1 IMKNGGNEDGII
13 LDGSRKMKPL
23 KFLPDADLEEADR
36 LLVDLLVGNM
46 TCPQGDRFLILSWL
60 SCFLLIDFAGTRPM
74 TRFEGSAGSGK
85 TTASKITSTLL
96 YGEPQHKKATDAA
109 NYTDGSQNPLIVLD
123 NIEVKQMTEDLTTF
137 MLTSITGIAKEKR
150 KSGTDSETITERTKC
165 LLNTTGIEPL
175 CGELSEILSR
185 SFVINFDLANQ
196 ASDCFLESEVI
207 SAIQQNRDLII
218 SAIMKRTSHVL
229 AMIRDGAQKQVMR
242 LLHRTMPTH
251 GKRRCNDYLSL
262 MYLMMLAGSE
272 EHEVTTGLEELSP
285 LFIEQ
290 IHSINDTS
298 QEMARE
304 SNPIATALASLFHA
318 YRNAVELDEK
328 ARYGEDDRA
337 NHVVGFIERY
347 QVRFENENTMEPVSA
362 GRLLAALRRVGREFN
377 LEFEYKKPAQLG
389 RRISN
394 DLDVIRDAGFDIDRQ
409 RNAHTKNFEYRI
421 AKTANF

>member
-1 IMKNGGNEDGII
+1 MPAEHH
-13 LDGSRKMKPL
+13 RH
-23 KFLPDADLEEADR
+23 R
-36 LLVDLLVGNM
+36 
-46 TCPQGDRFLILSWL
+46 
-60 SCFLLIDFAGTRPM
+60 
-74 TRFEGSAGSGK
+74 
-85 TTASKITSTLL
+85 
-96 YGEPQHKKATDAA
+96 AA
-109 NYTDGSQNPLIVLD
+109 V
-123 NIEVKQMTEDLTTF
+123 
-137 MLTSITGIAKEKR
+137 R
-150 KSGTDSETITERTKC
+150 
-165 LLNTTGIEPL
+165 
-175 CGELSEILSR
+175 ELSEILSR

-229 AMIRDGAQKQVMR
+229 AMIRDGAETG
-242 LLHRTMPTH
+242 HAPAARTMPTH
-251 GKRRCNDYLSL
+251 GKTPVQRLSEPDVPDD
-262 MYLMMLAGSE
+262 AGRVRGTRGDHRTRGSE
-272 EHEVTTGLEELSP
+272 P

-337 NHVVGFIERY
+337 NHVCRFIERY

-394 DLDVIRDAGFDIDRQ
+394 DLDVIRTPGSTSTGSATP
-409 RNAHTKNFEYRI
+409 TKNFEYRI
-421 AKTANF
+421 GSKGV

>member
-1 IMKNGGNEDGII
+1 
-13 LDGSRKMKPL
+13 
-23 KFLPDADLEEADR
+23 
-36 LLVDLLVGNM
+36 
-46 TCPQGDRFLILSWL
+46 
-60 SCFLLIDFAGTRPM
+60 
-74 TRFEGSAGSGK
+74 
-85 TTASKITSTLL
+85 
-96 YGEPQHKKATDAA
+96 
-109 NYTDGSQNPLIVLD
+109 
-123 NIEVKQMTEDLTTF
+123 
-137 MLTSITGIAKEKR
+137 
-150 KSGTDSETITERTKC
+150 
-165 LLNTTGIEPL
+165 
-175 CGELSEILSR
+175 
-185 SFVINFDLANQ
+185 
-196 ASDCFLESEVI
+196 
-207 SAIQQNRDLII
+207 
-218 SAIMKRTSHVL
+218 MKRTSHVL

-272 EHEVTTGLEELSP
+272 EHEVTSGLEDLSP

-377 LEFEYKKPAQLG
+377 LEFEYKKPARSAHQQRPGRHPG
-389 RRISN
+389 RRVRHRPAAQRPHQELRVP
-394 DLDVIRDAGFDIDRQ
+394 DCQDRQ
-409 RNAHTKNFEYRI
+409 FLISPTLPKSSRTLSGVLFFCGGEVN
-421 AKTANF
+421 TAVSCGG

>member
-1 IMKNGGNEDGII
+1 
-13 LDGSRKMKPL
+13 
-23 KFLPDADLEEADR
+23 
-36 LLVDLLVGNM
+36 
-46 TCPQGDRFLILSWL
+46 
-60 SCFLLIDFAGTRPM
+60 
-74 TRFEGSAGSGK
+74 
-85 TTASKITSTLL
+85 
-96 YGEPQHKKATDAA
+96 
-109 NYTDGSQNPLIVLD
+109 
-123 NIEVKQMTEDLTTF
+123 MTEDLTTF

-262 MYLMMLAGSE
+262 MYLMMLAGSK
-272 EHEVTTGLEELSP
+272 EHEETTGLKDLSS

-337 NHVVGFIERY
+337 NHVVGFIECY

-409 RNAHTKNFEYRI
+409 RNAHTKNFEYWIR
-421 AKTANF
+421 ANRGK